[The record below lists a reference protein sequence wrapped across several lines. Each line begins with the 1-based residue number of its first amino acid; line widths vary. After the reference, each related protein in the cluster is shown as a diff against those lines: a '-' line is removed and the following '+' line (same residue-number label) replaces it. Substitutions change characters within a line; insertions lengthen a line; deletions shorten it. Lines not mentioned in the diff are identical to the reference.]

1 MPVFDLT
8 MVEGLARMGE
18 DELATLVARIEYY
31 PADAPTLPLSS
42 IELAILD
49 VAINLRAVMLHGG
62 PVSAE
67 REWLELAGRPE
78 LIEPAH
84 LVNDIAA
91 SSIAV
96 GVRERR

>member
-1 MPVFDLT
+1 
-8 MVEGLARMGE
+8 MGE
-18 DELATLVARIEYY
+18 DELALLAGRLEYY
-31 PADAPTLPLSS
+31 PADAPTLPLVPM
-42 IELAILD
+42 ELQILD
-49 VAINLRAVMLHGG
+49 VAINLRAVMLQGS

-78 LIEPAH
+78 LVEHAR
-84 LVNDIAA
+84 LVNDISA

>member
-1 MPVFDLT
+1 MASVDLSL
-8 MVEGLARMGE
+8 VERLARLEE
-18 DELATLVARIEYY
+18 DALCVLVARLEYY
-31 PADAPTLPLSS
+31 PADAPTHAPSS
-42 IELAILD
+42 PELMILD
-49 VAINLRAVMLHGG
+49 VAINLRAIMLRGT

-78 LIEPAH
+78 LVELAQ

-91 SSIAV
+91 TSLAV